1 MPNANGSE
9 TIIIVDDEWESP
21 IVTAVRRRLDEE
33 GWRTRVIVPEAGGS
47 IGDEFEAAALY
58 AIEEELPEGVLLD
71 IRLGEYREDQ
81 FKGLE
86 ILQKICGAAPQ
97 ATSPDVYPSMPR
109 AQTGRRRCGA
119 ASSGMRRWISLISWP
134 ARKRWSSGL
143 RRLIGRTPEIIPIG
157 GNLYLDAN
165 AKAVY
170 VQRGEDSVMVEDIH
184 GMKFEIIRELA
195 ATWYRSPGELVPFS
209 RLERYSEGEEARA
222 SLRVRI
228 REIKVSLGKALGM
241 AFGAGDLIIN
251 VRDQGYRLVPPKT

>member
-1 MPNANGSE
+1 MPNAKGLE
-9 TIIIVDDEWESP
+9 KIIIVDDEWESP
-21 IVTAVRRRLDEE
+21 IVNAVRRRLDEE
-33 GWRTRVIVPEAGGS
+33 GWQTLVIVPEAGGS

-58 AIEEELPEGVLLD
+58 AIDEELPEGVLLD

-86 ILQKICGAAPQ
+86 ILQKIVEQHPKLPVLMFTQYAQGPDRETAVRGSLKWDAPVDFIDKL
-97 ATSPDVYPSMPR
+97 ASPEEVVLR
-109 AQTGRRRCGA
+109 
-119 ASSGMRRWISLISWP
+119 
-134 ARKRWSSGL
+134 L

-157 GNLYLDAN
+157 GNLYLDAS

-170 VQRGEDSVMVEDIH
+170 VKQGEDSVMVDDIH
-184 GMKFEIIRELA
+184 GMKFEIIRELV